1 MREKIKRRKERRT
14 KAKYS
19 KSIPSDHAD
28 VERFICLCF
37 WFSFGCLFYSGI
49 RPVFI
54 RLSCI
59 YVSKCNYTRPRLRN
73 LRRTST
79 SFTLN
84 FCELATLQHMN
95 QISTYQIHI
104 CLPVPL
110 ILYIPCISLILFLK
124 FLAQLKFGILILTQR
139 TKKNV
144 FLFDALYENKMRMCR
159 LYYLSFFTEYIYLF
173 LSSLSLSMYAPLY
186 YLDFTDIDEGFF
198 LFGCDFLF
206 ILIRFGEYQIS
217 SPKHFLLLLFSLL
230 LLLLLLLLH
239 T

>member
-28 VERFICLCF
+28 VERFICLYF

-110 ILYIPCISLILFLK
+110 ILYIQCISLILFLK
-124 FLAQLKFGILILTQR
+124 FLAQLKFGILILNLR
-139 TKKNV
+139 TSR
-144 FLFDALYENKMRMCR
+144 ENEEKC
-159 LYYLSFFTEYIYLF
+159 FFIWCF
-173 LSSLSLSMYAPLY
+173 V
-186 YLDFTDIDEGFF
+186 
-198 LFGCDFLF
+198 
-206 ILIRFGEYQIS
+206 
-217 SPKHFLLLLFSLL
+217 
-230 LLLLLLLLH
+230 
-239 T
+239 